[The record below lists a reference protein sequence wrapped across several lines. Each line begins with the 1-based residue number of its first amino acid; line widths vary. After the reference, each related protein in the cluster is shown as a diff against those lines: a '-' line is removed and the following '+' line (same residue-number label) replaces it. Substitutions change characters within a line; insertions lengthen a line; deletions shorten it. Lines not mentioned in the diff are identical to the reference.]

1 MLNDQQMKTSSLPIP
16 SLVLFCLLLHSCAWC
31 QTTTNMLTKAAD
43 RALAE
48 GKETTMNVGFA
59 RFLGLTAEKPLA
71 VKSIQYDKDGV
82 TNVLKVIRDNPNTI
96 LFSERRGLLTTFY
109 LTDRSG
115 ILRRAFVNDGAIA
128 NGGLTN
134 LTSRAATVGFE
145 KQKLLWKQK
154 TAK

>member
-1 MLNDQQMKTSSLPIP
+1 
-16 SLVLFCLLLHSCAWC
+16 
-31 QTTTNMLTKAAD
+31 
-43 RALAE
+43 LA
-48 GKETTMNVGFA
+48 N
-59 RFLGLTAEKPLA
+59 
-71 VKSIQYDKDGV
+71 SIDAV

-96 LFSERRGLLTTFY
+96 LLSERRGLLTTFY

-134 LTSRAATVGFE
+134 LTPRAATVGFE
-145 KQKLLWKQK
+145 KQKLLWKQR